1 MNDQPV
7 FRKEL
12 EQYMDAYLPILY
24 VDTLENGKV
33 QDILAELAAQ
43 KGRGIIKW
51 SLHSGYEDASAEL
64 RYPSPLSG
72 ALDTILTEKTL
83 HVRFSCSKISQA
95 NSNHPRLFHVCAVL
109 LSGSQAVRWTIV
121 PLFFSHRSARFHAH
135 LSRTLPL

>member
-51 SLHSGYEDASAEL
+51 SLHSGYEDASAGL

-72 ALDTILTEKTL
+72 ALDTILLEKN
-83 HVRFSCSKISQA
+83 VARKILVLEDIA
-95 NSNHPRLFHVCAVL
+95 GELEYVCAVL

-135 LSRTLPL
+135 LSRILPL

>member
-51 SLHSGYEDASAEL
+51 SLHSGYEDASAGL

-72 ALDTILTEKTL
+72 ALDTILLEKN
-83 HVRFSCSKISQA
+83 VARKILVLEDIA
-95 NSNHPRLFHVCAVL
+95 GELEYVCAVL

-135 LSRTLPL
+135 LSRILH